1 MTLQQNIQQRQRQ
14 RVGWYTF
21 VFRLGTLYCTP
32 GTGAEESF
40 SITFWDLSTIRICF
54 DDLSLD
60 LVQAS
65 VESESQKLEHNLE
78 ESNVWTKTK
87 IKERLKDE
95 NKCFLHKHFLYYK
108 QSGYPAEN
116 MCHT

>member
-1 MTLQQNIQQRQRQ
+1 MLKRASQ
-14 RVGWYTF
+14 
-21 VFRLGTLYCTP
+21 L
-32 GTGAEESF
+32 
-40 SITFWDLSTIRICF
+40 LSGIYSPFDICF

-60 LVQAS
+60 LVLAS
-65 VESESQKLEHNLE
+65 VEGESQKLEHNL
-78 ESNVWTKTK
+78 VRTKTK

-116 MCHT
+116 MCHTYTCGNETKPTMPPSAVFGL